1 MKRSN
6 ITLLSFFL
14 AFTLFSCHKDTVPY
28 TQDGNWAARSQLNG
42 PARSEA
48 VVFTIGDV
56 AYVGTGWDG
65 SNKRYTDFWQ
75 YNVDQDT
82 WTQVASMPDSTARS
96 SAVGFGVNGKGYVGT
111 GYDGFNY
118 LKDFYEYDPTGNA
131 WARKA
136 DFPGSPRY
144 EAVGFGIGS
153 FGYLGTGFDGS
164 NASKDFFKYDP
175 AGDTWTDVGFS
186 GNKRY
191 SAVTFVYQDK
201 AYLVTGINS
210 GATVNDFWVF
220 DPAAGDANWKALNRI
235 SNFSSENFDD
245 TYINIVRSNAVGFI
259 VGSKGYISTGEN
271 GALYKFTWEYDFA
284 TDLWKEKTP
293 FEGPGTTGAVGFTV
307 AGRGFVATG
316 RTGSGQTAQSDFL
329 WEFQPDKVVDP
340 NDNN

>member
-1 MKRSN
+1 
-6 ITLLSFFL
+6 L
-14 AFTLFSCHKDTVPY
+14 
-28 TQDGNWAARSQLNG
+28 
-42 PARSEA
+42 
-48 VVFTIGDV
+48 
-56 AYVGTGWDG
+56 
-65 SNKRYTDFWQ
+65 
-75 YNVDQDT
+75 
-82 WTQVASMPDSTARS
+82 PDSNLQSGENARRMWHSAHSTAQRMTKEL
-96 SAVGFGVNGKGYVGT
+96 VTLMGFVTV
-111 GYDGFNY
+111 
-118 LKDFYEYDPTGNA
+118 LQA
-131 WARKA
+131 HA
-136 DFPGSPRY
+136 D
-144 EAVGFGIGS
+144 GFGIGS

-175 AGDTWTDVGFS
+175 ALDTWSDIGFS

-235 SNFSSENFDD
+235 TNFSSENFDD

-259 VGSKGYISTGEN
+259 VGNKGYISTGEN

-316 RTGSGQTAQSDFL
+316 RTGSGQTATVSATKSRDIPSSFL
-329 WEFQPDKVVDP
+329 TFSSIDLKISGLSLRNCFEFSRPWP
-340 NDNN
+340 RRSPL